1 MRPGVVHVA
10 VAASYALVAMYDGA
24 WFHTA
29 TALPCE
35 SMPTSGDQAA
45 VDASSCTGLPQP
57 SVTENGRAFTCV
69 VPGAL
74 VEYTIMALPPAFI
87 AMYGVASSEAFVCA
101 VVGALHDRSRVVNST
116 VAGAASRSPPV
127 PCRSVVTVSVY
138 FVSASSGAD
147 GVTVRWF
154 ADTASATS

>member
-1 MRPGVVHVA
+1 MLVNVFTCHIATALPAPFIATCGVYSALTPDWMRPGVVHVA

-35 SMPTSGDQAA
+35 SMPTSGDQAE

-74 VEYTIMALPPAFI
+74 VEYTIMALPP
-87 AMYGVASSEAFVCA
+87 
-101 VVGALHDRSRVVNST
+101 
-116 VAGAASRSPPV
+116 
-127 PCRSVVTVSVY
+127 
-138 FVSASSGAD
+138 
-147 GVTVRWF
+147 
-154 ADTASATS
+154 